1 MRVLVTGGAGFIGSH
16 VVDALVKAGHSV
28 AVVDDLSKGSETNIN
43 REARFY
49 RLDICSS
56 SLAEVFESEKP
67 EIVNHHAA
75 RTSVNHS
82 LADPIDDARV
92 NILGSLNLLQ
102 NCVKAGVKQV
112 VYASTGGALYG
123 EPQYLPCDEA
133 HPINP
138 LSPYGAS
145 KHTVEKYLNV
155 YRANCDLQYTVLRY
169 PNVYGPRQSSHAE
182 GGVIAIFAD
191 RMARNEPLTIYG
203 TGQQERDFIYVG
215 DVARANLM
223 AIGRGLGN
231 AYNLGSGG
239 SISVNELFKT
249 MKSMTG
255 YELEVEYGPA
265 RAGEV
270 FKIFLKT
277 DRIARDLGWRPSVD
291 LIDGLRNALEYH
303 ASRVTQR

>member
-1 MRVLVTGGAGFIGSH
+1 M
-16 VVDALVKAGHSV
+16 
-28 AVVDDLSKGSETNIN
+28 
-43 REARFY
+43 
-49 RLDICSS
+49 
-56 SLAEVFESEKP
+56 
-67 EIVNHHAA
+67 
-75 RTSVNHS
+75 
-82 LADPIDDARV
+82 
-92 NILGSLNLLQ
+92 
-102 NCVKAGVKQV
+102 KAGVKQV

-215 DVARANLM
+215 DVVE
-223 AIGRGLGN
+223 GLLL
-231 AYNLGSGG
+231 LGAAESA
-239 SISVNELFKT
+239 
-249 MKSMTG
+249 
-255 YELEVEYGPA
+255 P
-265 RAGEV
+265 GEV
-270 FKIFLKT
+270 VNLEIGIGDLSAKT
-277 DRIARDLGWRPSVD
+277 KVT
-291 LIDGLRNALEYH
+291 LRSECFNK
-303 ASRVTQR
+303 SKKGSN